1 MEKNMNSF
9 FGVSMEKIKEMV
21 DINTV
26 VGDPISL
33 PDGVTIIPVSRM
45 SYGFGAG
52 GSDLPNKTDRDIFAG
67 GTGAGVSVT
76 PVAFL
81 VVRNGEVKLLPVN
94 LKSGALDQAISM
106 VPGVVDKVAGF
117 FKKDVPTEHAASAD
131 PVSEIVL

>member
-1 MEKNMNSF
+1 MEKNMNNF

-26 VGDPISL
+26 VGEPIHL
-33 PDGVTIIPVSRM
+33 PEGVTIIPVSRM

-52 GSDLPNKTDRDIFAG
+52 GSDLPNKSDRDIFAG

-81 VVRNGEVKLLPVN
+81 VIRDGEVKLLPVN
-94 LKSGALDQAISM
+94 LKPGSLDQAISM
-106 VPGVVDKVAGF
+106 IPGVIDKVAGF
-117 FKKDVPTEHAASAD
+117 FKKDAPTEKSEPTE
-131 PVSEIVL
+131 PVSEIIL